1 MDGITLRIFGGLF
14 LFFTNFTYYYYH
26 LLWWLY
32 ITFRVF
38 DTNFSVNSRTETGR
52 VKYLPT
58 TFSLWRTPVTGKCCA
73 RGFLACNKITGGV
86 NVNLRS
92 FIQVESADVRPLR
105 NRISFDANLI
115 YGRIIFV
122 WNGNG
127 FFFRGI
133 GRSWRKHSAGAM
145 KRKRR
150 SSTKLRKMTSYF
162 WGTFCPFHRLLL
174 IHSWA
179 VCYIPANHHPAPNFI
194 YK

>member
-127 FFFRGI
+127 FFSGNRTELTETF
-133 GRSWRKHSAGAM
+133 
-145 KRKRR
+145 RR
-150 SSTKLRKMTSYF
+150 SYEAQKEEQHKIKKDDE
-162 WGTFCPFHRLLL
+162 LLL
-174 IHSWA
+174 GNFLPLSPTSFDSQLSCLLHSGESS
-179 VCYIPANHHPAPNFI
+179 PRSEFI